1 MTQTNPLS
9 QPASPLIYPYGETL
23 VEAGHTM
30 EIAPGIYWIRMPLPF
45 ALDHINLWLLK
56 DRIADQDGWTVID
69 CGITN
74 DETKTHWESIF
85 AKYLHGLPILRV
97 LVTHMHPDHIGLA
110 HFLCERWKAP
120 LWVSMSDFL
129 MAQWLSSKEGGVAVG
144 ASSGSGGAADHY
156 ARHGLVGTED
166 LERIRS
172 RSDYYSRLVPQ
183 VPRRYRRIME
193 GDEVQIGDHRW
204 KVSMGYGHAP
214 EHATLYCTKLNIFIS
229 GDMVLPRISTN
240 VSVYDADPDADP
252 LGLYLRSLEQWLSL
266 PVDALVL
273 PSHGKPFKGL
283 HSRIE
288 QLHEHH
294 RARLSE
300 TLEACQTP
308 KHAFEIIPVL
318 FRRKL
323 DNHQLSFAMGEAIA
337 HLNYLWHQKKL
348 RRSLCEDGIWRF
360 CAASP
365 L

>member
-1 MTQTNPLS
+1 MTQTNPPS

-85 AKYLHGLPILRV
+85 AKHLHGLPILRV

-156 ARHGLVGTED
+156 ARHGLVATED
-166 LERIRS
+166 LERI
-172 RSDYYSRLVPQ
+172 
-183 VPRRYRRIME
+183 
-193 GDEVQIGDHRW
+193 
-204 KVSMGYGHAP
+204 
-214 EHATLYCTKLNIFIS
+214 
-229 GDMVLPRISTN
+229 
-240 VSVYDADPDADP
+240 
-252 LGLYLRSLEQWLSL
+252 
-266 PVDALVL
+266 
-273 PSHGKPFKGL
+273 
-283 HSRIE
+283 
-288 QLHEHH
+288 HEHH